1 VLINLNGNLVKKEEA
16 VVSVFDHGLL
26 YGDGVFEGIRVYG
39 GNIFRLNDHINRLF
53 NSAKY
58 IMLKVSLSKKEMI
71 DEVVRTVKAN
81 NLRDGYLRLVVTRG
95 PGDLGLDPAKCPK
108 AFYFIIAAGI
118 TLYPEEYYEKG
129 LSIITVPTR
138 RNTSEALNP
147 QVKSLNYLNNILAK
161 IEAKNH
167 NSLEA
172 VMINN
177 EGYVS
182 EATGDNIFIVK
193 DGVLITPSLHC
204 GGLNGITRRTVLEI
218 AAKLKIKTREDVMTR
233 YELYTADEC
242 FLTGTAAKVIPV
254 VNIDARE
261 INGGKPGRVTGI
273 IFREYMKLTKKMG
286 VKAFKD

>member
-1 VLINLNGNLVKKEEA
+1 MLINLNGNLVKKEEA